1 MSSAEPIGFL
11 HPGAMGV
18 SLAASAIAS
27 GREACWVSAGR
38 SKETRARADEHGLV
52 ACGTLAELVER
63 CPMIVSICPPAA
75 ADGVADG
82 VISIGFEGTFVD
94 ANAISPMR
102 ARGIAQRVNASGAS
116 YVDGGV
122 IGGPAWTKDE
132 TVLYLSG
139 PDADRVADC
148 FVEGMLATRVIG
160 ESVDRASALKMC
172 YAAFTKGS
180 TAMLCAIIG
189 AAHALGVDEELRA
202 QWAMDEP
209 GSGEQ
214 RYARLRRVTQ
224 KAWRF
229 EGEMREIADTLGA
242 AGMPRGF
249 HEAAAKVYARMD
261 GLKGRDPLPELD
273 EVLACLMDE
282 GKRATC
288 ET

>member
-1 MSSAEPIGFL
+1 
-11 HPGAMGV
+11 MGV

-27 GREACWVSAGR
+27 GHQAFWVSEGR
-38 SKETRARADEHGLV
+38 GDETRARANEHGLT
-52 ACGTLAELVER
+52 ACSSLNELIER
-63 CPMIVSICPPAA
+63 CPTIVSICPPAA
-75 ADGVADG
+75 ADDVADN
-82 VISIGFEGTFVD
+82 VIGAGFEGVFVD

-139 PDADRVADC
+139 QDAGTVADY
-148 FVEGMLATRVIG
+148 FVDGLLATRVIG
-160 ESVDRASALKMC
+160 EAPDRASALKMC

-189 AAHALGVDEELRA
+189 AAHELGVDDVLRE

-209 GSGEQ
+209 GSDEQ

-229 EGEMREIADTLGA
+229 EGEMHEIAQTLA
-242 AGMPRGF
+242 SVGMPDGF
-249 HEAAAKVYARMD
+249 HEAAADVYGRL
-261 GLKGRDPLPELD
+261 GPLKGMRDLPSLE
-273 EVLACLMDE
+273 EVLRHLGDCQ
-282 GKRATC
+282 
-288 ET
+288 